1 MWWSTENT
9 SITYRFTKSDVCSI
23 KLSYLCHLLLKCLY
37 QTRKVIGHTSHE
49 MIKILNIYRMFDL
62 SIFQIVR
69 TWWSL
74 FQRRVALSNVDIYV
88 FINYSN
94 ITSFFRFVNKRASY
108 PFGINSLAH
117 AVVNVTDFSIAS
129 INSVRHFPQV

>member
-1 MWWSTENT
+1 M
-9 SITYRFTKSDVCSI
+9 R
-23 KLSYLCHLLLKCLY
+23 CLTFQY
-37 QTRKVIGHTSHE
+37 
-49 MIKILNIYRMFDL
+49 FD
-62 SIFQIVR
+62 IVR

-74 FQRRVALSNVDIYV
+74 FQRRVALSNFDIYI

-94 ITSFFRFVNKRASY
+94 ITSFFRFINKRASY

-117 AVVNVTDFSIAS
+117 AVVNVTDFYIAS